1 MKKHIPNLITSM
13 NAVSGALAVGVA
25 MYGHLAW
32 AAVLILLAMVFDFF
46 DGMTARL
53 LHVKSELGK
62 ELDSLADMVSFGLT
76 PAVLAHFLIVE
87 LLPGG
92 NMEAW
97 GEWRWWEQAA
107 TVVPLLIPAFSAYR
121 LAKFNLDARQTMSF
135 IGMPTPAH
143 ALFWV
148 GLVLG
153 RSCEPELYAL
163 LFGHAAVLGICVVIL
178 SVLLVSELP
187 MFSLKIAGFGWR
199 ENKVRY
205 LYFAVLVAC
214 ACIWGGAVLFL
225 VVPLYLLF
233 SLGAF
238 FINSSRQ

>member
-1 MKKHIPNLITSM
+1 
-13 NAVSGALAVGVA
+13 
-25 MYGHLAW
+25 
-32 AAVLILLAMVFDFF
+32 
-46 DGMTARL
+46 
-53 LHVKSELGK
+53 
-62 ELDSLADMVSFGLT
+62 MVSFGLA

-121 LAKFNLDARQTMSF
+121 LAKFNLDARQAMSF

-238 FINSSRQ
+238 FINQSRQ